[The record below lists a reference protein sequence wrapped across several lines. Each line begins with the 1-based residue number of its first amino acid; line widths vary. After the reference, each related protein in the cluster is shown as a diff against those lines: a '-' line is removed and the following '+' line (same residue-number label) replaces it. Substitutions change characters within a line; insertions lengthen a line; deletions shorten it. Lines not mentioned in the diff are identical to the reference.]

1 MNITIKSLQLLS
13 YKPCMGN
20 RKMDGLNRRIWDLC
34 LVMFFVI
41 SFSVFAQADPSS
53 VDDIV
58 AKMTTELN
66 LTQQQI
72 DSVKPIIQQY
82 KTARKQLIQSFRQQL
97 LTDKDALKSQID
109 QLKTVERQKLG
120 QILTQDQMN
129 KWLEKENFNAM
140 LNPDSVDDSGNSSS
154 SGGHRHRHS
163 SEDTNEDSPSGA
175 GE

>member
-1 MNITIKSLQLLS
+1 
-13 YKPCMGN
+13 
-20 RKMDGLNRRIWDLC
+20 MDGLTRRIWGLC
-34 LVMFFVI
+34 LAVFFVL
-41 SFSVFAQADPSS
+41 SFSSFAKADPSS

-58 AKMTTELN
+58 AKMKTELN

-72 DSVKPIIQQY
+72 DAIKPIIREY
-82 KTARKQLIQSFRQQL
+82 VTARKQLIKSFRQQGL
-97 LTDKDALKSQID
+97 MDKDAVKSQMD
-109 QLKTVERQKLG
+109 QLKSVERQKLG
-120 QILTQDQMN
+120 QILGQDQMN
-129 KWLEKENFNAM
+129 KWIEKENFNAM